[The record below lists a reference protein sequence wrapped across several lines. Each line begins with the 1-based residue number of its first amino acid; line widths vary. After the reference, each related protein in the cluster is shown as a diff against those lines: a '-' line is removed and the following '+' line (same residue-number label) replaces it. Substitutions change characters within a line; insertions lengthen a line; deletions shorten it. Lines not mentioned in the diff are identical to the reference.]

1 MPYMDE
7 VGIANNLLA
16 ILKSVIK
23 NNTAPNGWKP
33 CLLVIKA
40 TGGQGVVPYS
50 ISPSFARR

>member
-1 MPYMDE
+1 MDE